1 LRETRETQIEKR
13 FCNICIANDYKYTE
27 ATAVIYT
34 YLDKKVAV
42 SWNLLGLTK
51 SKPQRTISVD
61 HGLLVLYRSRMNNI
75 LGWSL

>member
-13 FCNICIANDYKYTE
+13 FCNICIANNYKYTE

-42 SWNLLGLTK
+42 S
-51 SKPQRTISVD
+51 
-61 HGLLVLYRSRMNNI
+61 
-75 LGWSL
+75 